1 MMPRRLVIVA
11 DDLTGACDAAGT
23 LTRYGPVLVALDG
36 KIPSGRIAAIDLD
49 TRRLDAARA
58 RRRVARAVR
67 SIEPEAVLYKKV
79 DSQLRGNLVA
89 ELNGVLDVRPGP
101 LLFIPALPEE
111 NRVAVAGIY
120 RIAGRRIS
128 LRRALAGLASRLQF
142 ADPTRPL
149 HLAANGS
156 VVLTGDATSRRD
168 LRRWAALLQGL
179 RVATAA
185 GSAGLAAEVLRALGW
200 RRLRTRARWRPA
212 RRTLVAIGSQDVR
225 ARQQL
230 RRLAEARKRVIRR
243 PRDGRQ
249 ILSDLSQGLALVE
262 GDAGPLAQTVARLDP
277 PAIDALVLCGGET
290 ARAVLAR
297 SGATML
303 LVQAEILPRIPLATI
318 KGGSFQGRRVVTKAG
333 SFGPPDA
340 LVRAVVALERGH
352 A

>member
-23 LTRYGPVLVALDG
+23 LTCYGPVPVAIDG

-67 SIEPEAVLYKKV
+67 SIESDALLYKKV
-79 DSQLRGNLVA
+79 DSRLRGNVVA

-120 RIAGRRIS
+120 RVDGRRIS

-142 ADPTRPL
+142 ADPTRPPQL
-149 HLAANGS
+149 VVNGS
-156 VVLTGDATSRRD
+156 VVLTGDVTSRQD
-168 LRRWAALLQGL
+168 LRRWAAWL
-179 RVATAA
+179 RRLPAATAA
-185 GSAGLAAEVLRALGW
+185 GSAGLAAEVPHALGW
-200 RRLRTRARWRPA
+200 RLVRTRARWRPA
-212 RRTLVAIGSQDVR
+212 RGMLVAIGSQDVR

-230 RRLAEARKRVIRR
+230 RTLAEARKRVVRR
-243 PRDGRQ
+243 PLDGRQ

-262 GDAGPLAQTVARLDP
+262 GEAVALARTVARLDP
-277 PAIDALVLCGGET
+277 RVIDALVLCGGET
-290 ARAVLAR
+290 ARAVLTR

-303 LVQAEILPRIPLATI
+303 LVQAEILPRIPVATI
-318 KGGSFQGRRVVTKAG
+318 KGGSFQGKRVVTKAG

-340 LVRAVVALERGH
+340 LVRAVVALEREH

>member
-23 LTRYGPVLVALDG
+23 LTRYGPVPMALDG
-36 KIPSGRIAAIDLD
+36 NIPSGRIAAIDLD
-49 TRRLDAARA
+49 TRRLDAVRA

-67 SIEPEAVLYKKV
+67 SVEPEAIVYKKV
-79 DSQLRGNLVA
+79 DSQLRGNVAA

-120 RIAGRRIS
+120 HVDRRRIS

-142 ADPTRPL
+142 ADPTRPP
-149 HLAANGS
+149 HLVMKGS

-168 LRRWAALLQGL
+168 LRRWARVLGALG
-179 RVATAA
+179 VTAVA
-185 GSAGLAAEVLRALGW
+185 GSAGLVAEIPHALRW
-200 RRLRTRARWRPA
+200 SRREAGVNWRPL
-212 RRTLVAIGSQDVR
+212 RHTIVAIGSREAR

-230 RRLAEARKRVIRR
+230 RALATARNVSIRSALDR
-243 PRDGRQ
+243 HSID
-249 ILSDLSQGLALVE
+249 SDLREGIALLE
-262 GDAGPLAQTVARLDP
+262 GDTALLGRAVSRLEP
-277 PAIDALVLCGGET
+277 RNVGALVLCGGET
-290 ARAVLAR
+290 ARAVLTR
-297 SGATML
+297 SGATRL
-303 LVQAEILPRIPLATI
+303 LVTGEILPRIPLATI
-318 KGGSFQGRRVVTKAG
+318 TGGSFQGKRVVTKAG

-340 LVRAVVALERGH
+340 LVRAVAALERGH